1 MENHPLERDGGRRMI
16 YKVFVRATA
25 PQLRA
30 RMVEVVLSIAGEF
43 QLKLHSNLVKG
54 ALKNE
59 GCFKK
64 IADIHFEIVGV
75 SPSPA
80 TFIYSGL

>member
-1 MENHPLERDGGRRMI
+1 MI
-16 YKVFVRATA
+16 YKILVRASA

-30 RMVEVVLSIAGEF
+30 KMVEVVLSLASEF
-43 QLKLHSNLVKG
+43 QPRVHSPLVKG

-59 GCFKK
+59 ACFKE
-64 IADIHFEIVGV
+64 IEDLHFEIVGV
-75 SPSPA
+75 SPATA

>member
-1 MENHPLERDGGRRMI
+1 MI
-16 YKVFVRATA
+16 YKVFVSATA

-30 RMVEVVLSIAGEF
+30 RMVEVVLSLAGDF
-43 QLKLHSNLVKG
+43 HPKVHTSLVKG

-59 GCFKK
+59 DCFKE
-64 IADIHFEIVGV
+64 IDDIHFEIVGV